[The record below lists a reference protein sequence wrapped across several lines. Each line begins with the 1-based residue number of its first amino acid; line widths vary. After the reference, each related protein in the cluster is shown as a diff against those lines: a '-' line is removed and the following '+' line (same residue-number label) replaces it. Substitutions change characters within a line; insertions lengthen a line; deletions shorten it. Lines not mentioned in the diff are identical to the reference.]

1 MLIAGI
7 DEAGRGPCFGP
18 MTMSIVVIE
27 KKQEVELR
35 EMGVKDSKDILPN
48 KRDTLFSK
56 VKSATIEHKI
66 KIISPIEINDLM
78 ARENLNEIEAIKI
91 AELINSLKTK
101 PDIIYVDSPD
111 ATKGKFEKRIRKYLN
126 NNKQNLN
133 ILAEN
138 KADSKYVVVGAAS
151 ILAKV
156 TRDRE
161 IEKMRKEFGDFGSGY
176 PSDPKTKKYLEEYF
190 TTKGKLPPFSRIFWS
205 TCKRYVDTTNPQQQ
219 KLFWTEKFKYV

>member
-18 MTMSIVVIE
+18 MTISIVIVE
-27 KKQEVELR
+27 KKQEKELKAL
-35 EMGVKDSKDILPN
+35 GVKDSKDILPKKREILVHEVN
-48 KRDTLFSK
+48 KIAVEK
-56 VKSATIEHKI
+56 
-66 KIISPIEINDLM
+66 KIIIMSPIEINDLM
-78 ARENLNEIEAIKI
+78 VKENLNEIEAIKI
-91 AELINSLKTK
+91 AELINSIKTK
-101 PDIIYVDSPD
+101 PEIIYVDSPD
-111 ATKGKFEKRIRKYLN
+111 ATTGKFEKRIRKYLKKE
-126 NNKQNLN
+126 KQALK

-156 TRDRE
+156 TRDNE

-190 TTKGKLPPFSRIFWS
+190 NKNKKLPPFSRIFWS
-205 TCKRYVDTTNPQQQ
+205 TCKRYVDTTDNKQQ
-219 KLFWTEKFKYV
+219 KLV

>member
-18 MTMSIVVIE
+18 MTMSIVVVEKEQEIE
-27 KKQEVELR
+27 LKEL
-35 EMGVKDSKDILPN
+35 GVKDSKDILPN
-48 KRDTLFSK
+48 KRDALFSK
-56 VKSATIEHKI
+56 VKNAAIEYKI

-78 ARENLNEIEAIKI
+78 AKENLNEIEAIKI
-91 AELINSLKTK
+91 AELINSLKTN
-101 PDIIYVDSPD
+101 PEIIYVDSPD
-111 ATKGKFEKRIRKYLN
+111 ATPGKFEKRIRKYLTPK
-126 NNKQNLN
+126 KQKLN

-161 IEKMRKEFGDFGSGY
+161 IEKMREEFGDFGSGY

-190 TTKGKLPPFSRIFWS
+190 NTKGKLPPFSRIFWS
-205 TCKRYVDTTNPQQQ
+205 TCKRYIDVTNPGQQ
-219 KLFWTEKFKYV
+219 KLF

>member
-27 KKQEVELR
+27 KKQERKLKEI
-35 EMGVKDSKDILPN
+35 GVKDSKDILPN
-48 KRDTLFSK
+48 KRDALFSK
-56 VKSATIEHKI
+56 VKNAAIEYKI

-78 ARENLNEIEAIKI
+78 AKENLNEIEAIKI
-91 AELINSLKTK
+91 GELINSLKEK
-101 PDIIYVDSPD
+101 PEIIYVDSPD
-111 ATKGKFEKRIRKYLN
+111 ATPGKFEKRIRKYLTAE
-126 NNKQNLN
+126 KQKLK

-161 IEKMRKEFGDFGSGY
+161 IEKMREEFGDFGSGY

-190 TTKGKLPPFSRIFWS
+190 NKNKKLPPFSRIFWS
-205 TCKRYVDTTNPQQQ
+205 TCKRYVDTTDNQQQ
-219 KLFWTEKFKYV
+219 KLF

>member
-18 MTMSIVVIE
+18 MTMSVVVI
-27 KKQEVELR
+27 KKEQEVELK
-35 EMGVKDSKDILPN
+35 EIGVKDSKDILPN
-48 KRDTLFSK
+48 KRGALFSK
-56 VKSATIEHKI
+56 VKNTAIEHKI
-66 KIISPIEINDLM
+66 KIITAIEINDLM
-78 ARENLNEIEAIKI
+78 VRENLNEIEAIKI
-91 AELINSLKTK
+91 AELLNSLKTN

-111 ATKGKFEKRIRKYLN
+111 ATAGKFEKRIRKYLSKE
-126 NNKQNLN
+126 KQKLN

-161 IEKMRKEFGDFGSGY
+161 IEKMRDKFGDFGSGY

-190 TTKGKLPPFSRIFWS
+190 NKNKKLPPFSRIFWS
-205 TCKRYVDTTNPQQQ
+205 TCKRYVDTTNPGQQ
-219 KLFWTEKFKYV
+219 KLF